1 MTNAV
6 LVSITGRVQG
16 VGYRAWAV
24 RQAQRRGLRGWVRN
38 RLDGSVEALII
49 GDEPEIADM
58 IAACRKGPSLAQVED
73 VLRRPA
79 RDDGSAGFTDQPT
92 E

>member
-1 MTNAV
+1 MTNAAH
-6 LVSITGRVQG
+6 VSITGRVQG

-24 RQAQRRGLRGWVRN
+24 RQAQKRGLRGWVRN

-73 VLRRPA
+73 VARRPA
-79 RDDGSAGFTDQPT
+79 QDDGSAGFTDRPT

>member
-1 MTNAV
+1 MINAA

-24 RQAQRRGLRGWVRN
+24 RQAQKRGLRGWVRN
-38 RLDGSVEALII
+38 RLDGSVEVMII
-49 GDEPEIADM
+49 GDESEIADM
-58 IAACRKGPSLAQVED
+58 IAACRKGPSLAQVEN
-73 VLRRPA
+73 VAPRPA
-79 RDDGSAGFTDQPT
+79 QDDGSVGFTDRPT

>member
-1 MTNAV
+1 MTIAT

-24 RQAQRRGLRGWVRN
+24 LQAQKRGLRGWVRN
-38 RLDGSVEALII
+38 RLDGSGEALII

-58 IAACRKGPSLAQVED
+58 IAACRKGPALAQVED
-73 VLRRPA
+73 VVRRPA
-79 RDDGSAGFTDQPT
+79 QDDGSAAFTDWPT

>member
-1 MTNAV
+1 MINAT

-24 RQAQRRGLRGWVRN
+24 RQAQKRGLRGWVRN
-38 RLDGSVEALII
+38 RLDGSVEVMII

-58 IAACRKGPSLAQVED
+58 IAACRKGPSLAQVET
-73 VLRRPA
+73 VAPRPA
-79 RDDGSAGFTDQPT
+79 QDDGSIGFTDRPT
-92 E
+92 G